1 MNAGSPEPE
10 KLEKSREAMVDEC
23 RRAERLG
30 IEMYNFHPGSTVG
43 KCGREECMKTIAET
57 IDYVVERTESIVMV
71 LETMAGQGNSI
82 GGKFEE
88 LQMIISLVKDK
99 NRVGVCLDTCHVYA
113 AGYDLRNQ
121 YEEVMRSFGEVI
133 GWKYLKALHLND
145 SKGDLGSNLD
155 RHEHIGQGKLGKET
169 FRRMMRDERLDGIP
183 WILETPEGKYP
194 EEMMMLYGME

>member
-1 MNAGSPEPE
+1 
-10 KLEKSREAMVDEC
+10 
-23 RRAERLG
+23 
-30 IEMYNFHPGSTVG
+30 
-43 KCGREECMKTIAET
+43 
-57 IDYVVERTESIVMV
+57 
-71 LETMAGQGNSI
+71 MAGQGNSI

-88 LQMIISLVKDK
+88 LQFIISLVKDK
-99 NRVGVCLDTCHVYA
+99 TRVGVCLDTCHVYA

-169 FRRMMRDERLDGIP
+169 FRRMMRDERLDGDP